1 MDDYTKAFLDKC
13 SQNNASAKSPSQT
26 DYTDPTISA
35 LDVDQVIAHGGCSPQ
50 PCTTS
55 STGVYIASG
64 LAGVA

>member
-1 MDDYTKAFLDKC
+1 MDKYTKEFLDTC
-13 SQNNASAKSPSQT
+13 AQNNTPQT
-26 DYTDPTISA
+26 SYCDPAISA
-35 LDVDQVIAHGGCSPQ
+35 LDIDQVIAHGGCSPQ